1 MPEPARDAIPE
12 PVRATVPA
20 GPARVPAVP
29 AADAEVLATLLEARE
44 GLEIE
49 ARSQF
54 RMAAERFIH
63 HRVALFGLGVFIA
76 LVLFGTIGPFF
87 WHYSYSTIISSQ
99 NFTGATGPT
108 AQNPFGTDTI
118 GHDLFAQVMR
128 AEATSVKTA
137 MLVAALS
144 TVIGTVIGALAGYYG
159 KWADSLLM
167 RFTDLV
173 LVFPLL
179 AILLV
184 LANKLSKFASSW
196 LWIAVI
202 LAALLWTYLAR
213 LVRGAFLS
221 LREREFVEAAHAIGA
236 SDGRIIFR
244 HMVPNAVGS
253 IVVNATLTVANAI
266 LIEAFLSFLGLGIQP
281 PEVSLGNLVAQ
292 GQSDAT
298 VMPWLFFFPAG
309 FLIVTILA
317 VNFIGDGLRDALDP
331 AQRVRS

>member
-1 MPEPARDAIPE
+1 MPAP
-12 PVRATVPA
+12 
-20 GPARVPAVP
+20 
-29 AADAEVLATLLEARE
+29 DAEVVAALLGARE
-44 GLEIE
+44 GLEVE

-54 RMAAERFIH
+54 RMAADRFIH
-63 HRVALFGLGVFIA
+63 HRVALLGLVVFVA
-76 LVLFGTIGPFF
+76 LVLFGTVGPLF
-87 WHYSYSTIISSQ
+87 WHYNYATIIQ
-99 NFTGATGPT
+99 NFNGPSGPT

-118 GHDLFAQVMR
+118 GHDVFAETMT

-137 MLVAALS
+137 LLVAAIA
-144 TVIGTVIGALAGYYG
+144 TTIGTIVGALAGYYG
-159 KWADSLLM
+159 KWIDSLLM

-173 LVFPLL
+173 LMFPLI

-196 LWIAVI
+196 FWIAML

-221 LREREFVEAAHAIGA
+221 LREREFVEAARAIGA
-236 SDGRIIFR
+236 TDKRIIFR
-244 HMVPNAVGS
+244 HMIPNAVGP

-281 PEVSLGNLVAQ
+281 PEVSLGLLVDQ

-331 AQRVRS
+331 TQRIRS